1 MGALRGSHTTEAP
14 LTLRN
19 PMVALRFLMGLALII
34 LLVPG
39 AAFASVTKGTVKG
52 TAVDEGGLP
61 VPGVLITITAPELMG
76 NRQAM
81 TDGEGRYLF
90 VELPPGTY
98 QLVAQ
103 AEAFSTVRK
112 TGLSVNIGRT
122 LNIPVTMILSDAA
135 EEIVIEQ
142 KQAAVDTEA
151 GNRGT
156 VLTKDF
162 LDRIPTGRSYQEAV
176 QMAAGVTG
184 GSNPNVGGASY
195 NENTY
200 MLDGVNI
207 TDPVTGTFSLNFN
220 FDAIEQI
227 EVITSAFDP
236 EYGINLGGAINVV
249 TQTGTNTFEA
259 SIGVYHENGTWSPRQ
274 DWRWGADG
282 QFLNYSDFGTIAERW
297 QVGARIS
304 GPIIRDKAWFI
315 AAYQYSRSRYAYLGV
330 PLPRDFDGHYVLA
343 KLTWQPTTDHRFT
356 VLTQTNPTTIDNLY
370 GSRFIKPEAQG
381 RQAQGGFVTSV
392 QWDWFIS
399 PQAFLETKTLV
410 QKSYLEGYGVPC
422 THNEKL
428 GYNSCEPD
436 EFENTIDF
444 VTPGRLGVNNAYDSG
459 NEISYDFDDRWNL
472 QLQSKF
478 SLLQLD
484 FLGSHDVKT
493 GLDGSIYIWDRTF
506 GRAGNLVYS
515 DLNQISY
522 DPDTLRNYY
531 WNEFSG
537 PFRFSTT
544 AETLGLFIQDV
555 WKPIDNLTFR
565 YGTRY
570 DRQVFRNDV
579 GEPIVN
585 TGLWGPRI
593 VVNWDPWADGKTK
606 LKAAYGRFNDQSR
619 LAVASYLN
627 ASGMGSKLF
636 LGEYFAGNGL
646 GHTNGTDEAYTY
658 NPIQNFNTALD
669 GITAPR
675 ADVFEVG
682 AEREVVQ
689 NLNVSLYF
697 TGKYTKNLY
706 AFDELN
712 YIYSEDAYSVL
723 GTNDGTRNYYN
734 RLRTPD
740 IARRNYYRTDLSFR
754 KLPANRWSAMGTY
767 SFTRS
772 IGTVQ
777 NAPSGFLTVAPQV
790 EYYENRLLGTDI
802 LHDITISGYW
812 DIPNDP
818 WTTQLGTT
826 FLMESGYPV
835 SRAYRA
841 AGPNGSHYRSTIGG
855 YARAKPWW
863 TWNVMVAQ
871 KYPVKKGNLSTQ
883 LTLFNITNNRFGQS
897 ASLTADNR
905 WAVVGKTQAM
915 RMMLG
920 VEYEF

>member
-1 MGALRGSHTTEAP
+1 
-14 LTLRN
+14 
-19 PMVALRFLMGLALII
+19 MVALRFLMGLALII

-841 AGPNGSHYRSTIGG
+841 AGPNGSHYRSTIGS
-855 YARAKPWW
+855 YARARPWW

>member
-1 MGALRGSHTTEAP
+1 
-14 LTLRN
+14 
-19 PMVALRFLMGLALII
+19 MVALRFLMGLALII

>member
-1 MGALRGSHTTEAP
+1 
-14 LTLRN
+14 
-19 PMVALRFLMGLALII
+19 MVALRFLMGLALII

-61 VPGVLITITAPELMG
+61 VPGVMITISAPELMG
-76 NRQAM
+76 GRQAI
-81 TDGEGRYLF
+81 TDGEGRFLF

-98 QLVAQ
+98 ELKAQ
-103 AEAFSTVRK
+103 AQGFSTVRK
-112 TGLSVNIGRT
+112 TGLSVIIGRT
-122 LNIPVTMILSDAA
+122 LNVPVTMVLSDTA
-135 EEIVIEQ
+135 EEIVIEE
-142 KQAAVDTEA
+142 KQSAVDTEA

-156 VLTKDF
+156 VLTRDF

-176 QMAAGVTG
+176 QLAAGVTG
-184 GSNPNVGGASY
+184 GANPNVGGASY

-249 TQTGTNTFEA
+249 TQTGTNTFDA
-259 SIGVYHENGTWSPRQ
+259 RVGVYHENGTWSPRQ
-274 DWRWGADG
+274 DWRWAADG

-315 AAYQYSRSRYAYLGV
+315 AAYQYTRSKYAYLGV

-356 VLTQTNPTTIDNLY
+356 VLTQTNPTTIDNTY

-381 RQAQGGFVTSV
+381 RQAQGGFVTSI

-399 PQAFLETKTLV
+399 PQAFLETKTLI
-410 QKSYLEGYGVPC
+410 QKTYLEGYGVPC
-422 THNEKL
+422 THDQNL
-428 GYNSCEPD
+428 GYNPCEAG
-436 EFENTIDF
+436 EQENTIDF
-444 VTPGRLGVNNAYDSG
+444 VTPGRLGYNNAFDSG

-493 GLDGSIYIWDRTF
+493 GVDGSIYIWDRTF
-506 GRAGNLVYS
+506 GRAGNLVYQ
-515 DLNQISY
+515 DQNLLSY
-522 DPDTLRNYY
+522 DPDTLRNYG
-531 WNEFSG
+531 WFEFSG
-537 PFRFSTT
+537 PFRFTTT

-570 DRQVFRNDV
+570 DRQTFRNDV

-585 TGLWGPRI
+585 TGLWGPRV

-627 ASGMGSKLF
+627 ASGMGQKAYP
-636 LGEYFAGNGL
+636 GEIFGSPY
-646 GHTNGTDEAYTY
+646 GHSNSVDNSWYYYPQE
-658 NPIQNFNTALD
+658 NFNSAHE

-675 ADVFEVG
+675 ADMFEVG

-689 NLNVSLYF
+689 DLNVSLYF
-697 TGKYTKNLY
+697 TGKYTRNLY
-706 AFDELN
+706 AFDEMN

-723 GTNDGTRNYYN
+723 GTADGTRNYYN

-740 IARRNYYRTDLSFR
+740 MARRDYYRTDLSFR
-754 KLPANRWSAMGTY
+754 KLLSNRWAAQGVY

-777 NAPSGFLTVAPQV
+777 TAPSGFLTVAPQV
-790 EYYENRLLGTDI
+790 QYFENQLLATDI
-802 LHDITISGYW
+802 LHDISLSAFW

-826 FLMESGYPV
+826 FLMESGYPI
-835 SRAYRA
+835 SRSYTA
-841 AGPNGSHYRSTIGG
+841 ANGSHYRNTIGS
-855 YARAKPWW
+855 YARTRPWW
-863 TWNVMVAQ
+863 TWNVMVEQ
-871 KYPVKKGNLSTQ
+871 SYPVKKGQLSTQ
-883 LTLFNITNNRFGQS
+883 LTLFNITNNRYGQF
-897 ASLTADNR
+897 AGTTQNR
-905 WAVVGKTQAM
+905 WVVNGKTQAL

-920 VEYEF
+920 VEYNF

>member
-1 MGALRGSHTTEAP
+1 
-14 LTLRN
+14 
-19 PMVALRFLMGLALII
+19 MVALRFLMGLALII

-112 TGLSVNIGRT
+112 TGLSVNVGRT

-315 AAYQYSRSRYAYLGV
+315 AAYQYSRSRFANLGV

-356 VLTQTNPTTIDNLY
+356 VLTQTNPTTVDNLY

-555 WKPIDNLTFR
+555 WKPIDNLTLR

-675 ADVFEVG
+675 ADMFEVG

-740 IARRNYYRTDLSFR
+740 IARRNYYRTDLSFQ

-841 AGPNGSHYRSTIGG
+841 AGPNGSHYRSTIGS
-855 YARAKPWW
+855 YARARPWW

-897 ASLTADNR
+897 AALTADNR

>member
-1 MGALRGSHTTEAP
+1 
-14 LTLRN
+14 
-19 PMVALRFLMGLALII
+19 MVALRFLMGLALII

-740 IARRNYYRTDLSFR
+740 IARRNYYRTDLSFQ

-841 AGPNGSHYRSTIGG
+841 AGPNGSHYRSTIGS
-855 YARAKPWW
+855 YARARPWW

-897 ASLTADNR
+897 AALTADNR